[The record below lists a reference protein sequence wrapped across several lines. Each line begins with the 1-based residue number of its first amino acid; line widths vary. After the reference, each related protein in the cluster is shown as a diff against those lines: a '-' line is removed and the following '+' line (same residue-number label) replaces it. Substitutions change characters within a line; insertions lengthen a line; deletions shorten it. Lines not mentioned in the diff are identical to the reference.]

1 LAERTPD
8 PTRSPRSLRRTIF
21 VWLAVIATLL
31 VYAFGFETTKV
42 SLEEISSET
51 RQENLVNVLRDLA
64 RPELITYE
72 RVPTNTDATFYMPCP
87 SGGFTPE
94 QPGAGSRHITVEPPC
109 VEPGGTITITG
120 RNLASNARGTLALVP
135 PSGDLELRLG
145 TFLAD
150 ANGDFELTVDTRER
164 PEEGPQII
172 RAVTSENVGSLFNRE
187 QVWQDDNENAVQD
200 PVTMPD
206 SGRFTVDLSISTPAT
221 PGIALVDPGRD
232 VAQFLTFGEPFQATS
247 GIAQGD
253 TAVPLAEDATTGLRV
268 TVLGDDQVTLEGDPG
283 TDLSGWSI
291 AFYDAT
297 TGIAANS
304 VAVTDSLVMSPR
316 ISQAASDTFDR
327 IVETVFL
334 ALLATTAGIFL
345 AVPLSFL
352 AARNLMRDVSTTVI
366 RLALQIL
373 ALPIGVALG
382 IVAAGWASSLS
393 ELLTDNVI
401 LVLLGLLVIPA
412 GIIAVTR
419 WALPTIEEA
428 PPTPTERAARL
439 VGLAAA
445 GVGAIVVLFLVADL
459 LGSVGNW
466 LAERLGS
473 LDFVGSFFA
482 KLGEILEAIITV
494 LAALATAGLLMNL
507 AGRLGTSIRKRAALA
522 TVMGVGIPLSALAG
536 GVLAVLVAQG
546 FAWLYEITDPSKTLW
561 IPFAVGAVMGIA
573 LAVRSYRTG
582 GTVGIGLSIYYIA
595 RTIFNGIRSI
605 EPLIMVIVFVVWV
618 GLGPFAG
625 SLALALHTV
634 AALAKLY
641 SEQVE
646 SIMAG
651 PMEAVKATGATR
663 VQTIV
668 YSVIPQIVPPYI
680 SFTLYRWDINVRMS
694 TIIGFA
700 GGGGIGFLLQQNI
713 RLLNYQA
720 ASVNMLAIAIV
731 VASMDYLS
739 SRVRERIV

>member
-1 LAERTPD
+1 
-8 PTRSPRSLRRTIF
+8 
-21 VWLAVIATLL
+21 V
-31 VYAFGFETTKV
+31 AF
-42 SLEEISSET
+42 
-51 RQENLVNVLRDLA
+51 
-64 RPELITYE
+64 
-72 RVPTNTDATFYMPCP
+72 
-87 SGGFTPE
+87 
-94 QPGAGSRHITVEPPC
+94 
-109 VEPGGTITITG
+109 
-120 RNLASNARGTLALVP
+120 
-135 PSGDLELRLG
+135 
-145 TFLAD
+145 
-150 ANGDFELTVDTRER
+150 
-164 PEEGPQII
+164 
-172 RAVTSENVGSLFNRE
+172 
-187 QVWQDDNENAVQD
+187 
-200 PVTMPD
+200 
-206 SGRFTVDLSISTPAT
+206 
-221 PGIALVDPGRD
+221 
-232 VAQFLTFGEPFQATS
+232 
-247 GIAQGD
+247 
-253 TAVPLAEDATTGLRV
+253 
-268 TVLGDDQVTLEGDPG
+268 
-283 TDLSGWSI
+283 
-291 AFYDAT
+291 
-297 TGIAANS
+297 
-304 VAVTDSLVMSPR
+304 
-316 ISQAASDTFDR
+316 
-327 IVETVFL
+327 
-334 ALLATTAGIFL
+334 
-345 AVPLSFL
+345 
-352 AARNLMRDVSTTVI
+352 
-366 RLALQIL
+366 
-373 ALPIGVALG
+373 G
-382 IVAAGWASSLS
+382 IVAARWASSLS

-412 GIIAVTR
+412 GIIAVIR

-546 FAWLYEITDPSKTLW
+546 FAWLYEITDPSRTLW
-561 IPFAVGAVMGIA
+561 IPFGVGAVMGIA